1 MSIDNLTTNLISVVL
16 GTVTGFLIGYLIIIV
31 SDLRHS
37 GIVFIKGSDRGEFDW
52 SFEW

>member
-31 SDLRHS
+31 FSVES
-37 GIVFIKGSDRGEFDW
+37 EN
-52 SFEW
+52 EYN